1 MPVGSVRHKHGR
13 GLGELA
19 AKLTEALP
27 GIVAPALSIEGREIH
42 DGKVTPD
49 EIIIR
54 CEEGTGADANA
65 KDLEIMI
72 FAHDF
77 PERSAN
83 LEDRKK
89 IVLEGVLAFLA
100 DWDRNVTGFVWVIL
114 APTAFGSF

>member
-1 MPVGSVRHKHGR
+1 MPVASLRHKHGR
-13 GLGELA
+13 QLGELA
-19 AKLTEALP
+19 AKLAETLP
-27 GIVAPALSIEGREIH
+27 DIIAPALNVEGRELH
-42 DGKVTPD
+42 DGKVTAD
-49 EIIIR
+49 EIDVR
-54 CEEGTGADANA
+54 CEEGQAADVNA

-89 IVLEGVLAFLA
+89 LILEGVLAFLA